1 MSSAVLL
8 FLARI
13 LLLVLLYLFLFM
25 VVQALRQDLR
35 VASRRKSASA
45 GMSHGAMVDQLR
57 LELVDAGQTPLVPG
71 QQFPLHTPFVIGR
84 AAKSDIALEDDW
96 ISGQHVRLR
105 CSKGDWLA
113 EDLGSTNGTRINDR
127 PIKGAVR
134 IRAGD
139 VLDLGR
145 VRFRLVDQP

>member
-1 MSSAVLL
+1 LSSAVLL

-13 LLLVLLYLFLFM
+13 LLLVLLYLFIFM
-25 VVQALRQDLR
+25 VVQALRHDLR
-35 VASRRKSASA
+35 VATRRKSAA
-45 GMSHGAMVDQLR
+45 AVPHGVPGDHLS

-71 QQFPLHTPFVIGR
+71 QHFPLHTPFVIGR
-84 AAKSDIALEDDW
+84 AARSDIALEDDW

-105 CSKGDWLA
+105 RSKGDWLA

-134 IRAGD
+134 IRPGD
-139 VLDLGR
+139 ILDLGR
-145 VRFRLVDQP
+145 VRFKLVDQP